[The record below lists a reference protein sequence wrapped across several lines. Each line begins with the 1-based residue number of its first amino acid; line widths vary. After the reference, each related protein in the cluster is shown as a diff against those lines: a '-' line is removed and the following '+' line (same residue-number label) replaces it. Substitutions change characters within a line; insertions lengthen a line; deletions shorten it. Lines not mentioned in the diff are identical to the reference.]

1 MSIKQAG
8 YWFMTGALIGF
19 GGIAI
24 LSIGFPFIV
33 LGIVLVTVGLIRVRG
48 QEWWAALVGFGGVP
62 ALILVWDVTSKP
74 WNCMSAFG
82 GGSLPGVNYYTCV
95 DTPVG
100 PLTSYHIMAIGFGAI
115 ALLGLLLALLS
126 ALITRGRQAAA

>member
-1 MSIKQAG
+1 MSIKHAG

-19 GGIAI
+19 GSIAI

-74 WNCMSAFG
+74 WACMSTFG
-82 GGSLPGVNYYTCV
+82 GGSLPGINYYTCV

-115 ALLGLLLALLS
+115 ALLGLVWALLS
-126 ALITRGRQAAA
+126 ALITRGRHAAT